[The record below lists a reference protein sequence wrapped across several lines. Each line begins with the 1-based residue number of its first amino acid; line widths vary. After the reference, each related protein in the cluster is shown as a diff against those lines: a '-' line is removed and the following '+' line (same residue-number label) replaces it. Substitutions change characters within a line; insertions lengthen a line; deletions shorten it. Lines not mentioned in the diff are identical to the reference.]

1 MASHVL
7 VDDKRDL
14 QSETYVADTLCSTIL
29 VEV

>member
-14 QSETYVADTLCSTIL
+14 QSET
-29 VEV
+29 